1 MLVFNEGVPRAG
13 KSYDAVKNHIL
24 PALKAGRMVFAR
36 INGLDHAA
44 IARHLKMPEQRVRDL
59 LVEVQSDDVHRT
71 FAAYKDES
79 QGGRWAIPDKLKNS
93 LAVIDEVHEFYVA
106 QRQPLPD
113 EQENF
118 FALIGQNGGDV
129 VIMTQWIKRVHA
141 AVRARIERKNVFQ
154 KLTAVGAK
162 NKYRVTYYQTLGP
175 DKFEKIGGAT
185 ETYDPAIYPLYHGYA
200 PGADNVEVYDGGGTN
215 VWKMLSGKLVLWG
228 IVGVF
233 AVGTLLWFFGGG
245 GASGLVSGKEQTIG
259 GTREA
264 TGDPAAY
271 YLGARDRDERGI
283 IETDEQRRKREGAER
298 LARMTPEQRY
308 VVALGEQG
316 RIRLAVRMLTR
327 GVERVMVEWL
337 DDAGRPLER
346 LSGEQ
351 LAAMGVTVQA
361 HAFGVTLDAGEE
373 RMVATQWPLTMVIR
387 EQESR
392 LYRLD
397 DGDGAPALTPSAS
410 EPSAMGARSG
420 WGEPGAVPAYG
431 GFRG

>member
-24 PALKAGRMVFAR
+24 PAIKQGRTVYAR
-36 INGLDHAA
+36 LNGLDHEA
-44 IARHLKMPEQRVRDL
+44 IAKHLKMPVERVREL
-59 LVEVQSDDVHRT
+59 LICVDSDDVHAT
-71 FAAYKDES
+71 FAAY
-79 QGGRWAIPDKLKNS
+79 QGEGGKWAIPDKLKNS
-93 LAVIDEVHEFYVA
+93 LCVIDEVHEFYVS
-106 QRQPLPD
+106 QRQPLPP

-129 VIMTQWIKRVHA
+129 VILTQWIKRVHA

-185 ETYDPAIYPLYHGYA
+185 ESYDPAIYPLYHGYA

-215 VWKMLSGKLVLWG
+215 VWKMLSGKLIIWS

-245 GASGLVSGKEQTIG
+245 GAAGLVSEKEQTIG
-259 GTREA
+259 GARA
-264 TGDPAAY
+264 TADPERY

-283 IETDEQRRKREGAER
+283 IETDEQRRKREAAEK

-308 VVALGEQG
+308 VVGLGDQG
-316 RIRLAVRMLTR
+316 RVRLAVRMHTQGR
-327 GVERVMVEWL
+327 DRVMVEWL
-337 DDAGRPLER
+337 DDGGRPVER

-351 LAAMGVTVQA
+351 LEAMGVAVRG
-361 HAFGVTLDAGEE
+361 HDFGVTLDAGEE
-373 RMVATQWPLTMVIR
+373 RIVATQWPLTMVVR
-387 EQESR
+387 EQEAR

-397 DGDGAPALTPSAS
+397 GDGTAPALTPSAS
-410 EPSAMGARSG
+410 EPSTMSGASG
-420 WGEPGAVPAYG
+420 WGEPGAIPAYG